1 MPSANSTRTGV
12 GKKCLFINVN
22 CINPSHLTAY
32 TGYGRPGYPYLA
44 YPHGYR
50 VVNWLSYLLVFYSKT
65 VLPHLFSGWLRAQSA
80 MARRKMHAHCSVIE
94 GEAQGFMAHRNSGT
108 WEAPLSSWV
117 KSVIE
122 LWRRCR
128 LRSSLGKMFIC
139 LGLTFSFSEL
149 MMLAVFHVKDF
160 FSLLL
165 LKVTFKFPYQFLW
178 AGTLF
183 ARQRSDMAVVAAQ
196 EVLWNRNKNCAWT
209 SLPISFWSDQCKQE
223 FSCKSTGLGNMLQHG
238 LC

>member
-1 MPSANSTRTGV
+1 
-12 GKKCLFINVN
+12 
-22 CINPSHLTAY
+22 
-32 TGYGRPGYPYLA
+32 
-44 YPHGYR
+44 
-50 VVNWLSYLLVFYSKT
+50 
-65 VLPHLFSGWLRAQSA
+65 
-80 MARRKMHAHCSVIE
+80 MHAHCSVIE
-94 GEAQGFMAHRNSGT
+94 GEAQGFMAHGNSGM

-165 LKVTFKFPYQFLW
+165 LKVTFKFPYQFL
-178 AGTLF
+178 
-183 ARQRSDMAVVAAQ
+183 
-196 EVLWNRNKNCAWT
+196 
-209 SLPISFWSDQCKQE
+209 
-223 FSCKSTGLGNMLQHG
+223 
-238 LC
+238 